1 MKDQPSCWIGCFPF
15 ERHSRATRNRRPR
28 QGQRS
33 ARASGGSSQ
42 PWGGSGVSVL
52 AAGRLV
58 APFGLSVPKGEQWYL
73 VFREF
78 RREEPAFR
86 AFSQWITKAARQ

>member
-1 MKDQPSCWIGCFPF
+1 
-15 ERHSRATRNRRPR
+15 
-28 QGQRS
+28 
-33 ARASGGSSQ
+33 
-42 PWGGSGVSVL
+42 
-52 AAGRLV
+52 
-58 APFGLSVPKGEQWYL
+58 VPKGEQWYL